1 MEIIDQEKPQRLTR
15 TIQDKMLGG
24 VCGGLAK
31 YFKLDPMY
39 GLNDLTWRA
48 GYRAPAIA
56 RGVNAALTPTT
67 SDKKSGLGR
76 GVRK

>member
-31 YFKLDPMY
+31 YFKLDP
-39 GLNDLTWRA
+39 T
-48 GYRAPAIA
+48 
-56 RGVNAALTPTT
+56 
-67 SDKKSGLGR
+67 LGR
-76 GVRK
+76 LGYVFLSIISAAFPGLLIYIIMWIIVPTEN

>member
-31 YFKLDPMY
+31 YFKLDPTLVRLGY
-39 GLNDLTWRA
+39 VFLSIISAAFPGLLIYIIMW
-48 GYRAPAIA
+48 II
-56 RGVNAALTPTT
+56 VPTEN
-67 SDKKSGLGR
+67 
-76 GVRK
+76 

>member
-31 YFKLDPMY
+31 YFKLDPTLARLGY
-39 GLNDLTWRA
+39 VFLSIISAAFPGLLIYIIMW
-48 GYRAPAIA
+48 II
-56 RGVNAALTPTT
+56 VPTEN
-67 SDKKSGLGR
+67 
-76 GVRK
+76 